1 MAMLDDKALF
11 TAITN
16 TALEGCDC
24 DTNARRETIWQACET
39 LMADVLRQSDPFT
52 AECLLRSLVSDL
64 RDSAAHLDH
73 LLSAPADNPSPY
85 PRTPEQVH

>member
-1 MAMLDDKALF
+1 MATLSDDALF
-11 TAITN
+11 DAITL
-16 TALEGCDC
+16 TALKGADG
-24 DTNARRETIWQACET
+24 DIDGHRQAIWRAAVT
-39 LMADVLRQSDPFT
+39 LMADCLRQCDPFT
-52 AECLLRSLVSDL
+52 AERLLRSLVSDL